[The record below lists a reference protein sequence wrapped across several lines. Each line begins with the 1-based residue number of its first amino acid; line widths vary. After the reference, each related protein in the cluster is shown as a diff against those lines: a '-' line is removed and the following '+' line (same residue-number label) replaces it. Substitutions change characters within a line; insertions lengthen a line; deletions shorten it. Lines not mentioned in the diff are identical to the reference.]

1 MKPTPQQPIPPR
13 RVREPAAAPPPAGRP
28 GLQALRRDLLRPG
41 AWRLGA
47 LRLGA
52 LPLGGLRPGD
62 LRLPVL
68 QPSPLRLS
76 PWRLSLV
83 AALLLH
89 LLAASAWQLS
99 RSRQR
104 PPARLTAADD
114 TPILLQFSREAPGDA
129 VPLAIPLPP
138 AVPLPLPPAAPAELP
153 ARPGAAPPAAR
164 PAARGDLAAPARS
177 TPAQSR
183 GGKGSAIPARR
194 PPSPAA
200 AISPPDLSA
209 GAPARQALE
218 RALEEAVAGTARS
231 DLPPPPGRE
240 TAGEGRGEAGAEAAA
255 ARSGA
260 AATGAGS
267 EGLANPAP
275 TADHQATAADRRL
288 WGLARP
294 TALPAAPSRDGLPRG
309 LELRHLPLALARRS
323 GANPVHQRSLHSDG
337 RLTVL
342 WIDGPTLW
350 LLRLPI
356 PASRGAG

>member
-1 MKPTPQQPIPPR
+1 MKPTPQRPIPPR
-13 RVREPAAAPPPAGRP
+13 PASKPAGAPSAAPL
-28 GLQALRRDLLRPG
+28 GLEALRRDLLRLGTLRPG

-47 LRLGA
+47 LRS
-52 LPLGGLRPGD
+52 GGLR
-62 LRLPVL
+62 LPAL
-68 QPSPLRLS
+68 QHSPQQLS
-76 PWRLSLV
+76 PWRLSLL

-89 LLAASAWQLS
+89 VLAASAWQLA

-114 TPILLQFSREAPGDA
+114 TPILLQFSRQPPEDA

-138 AVPLPLPPAAPAELP
+138 AIPLPLPPAAPSTLQG
-153 ARPGAAPPAAR
+153 RPGAAGPQPQPAAQAD
-164 PAARGDLAAPARS
+164 AAAQARS
-177 TPAQSR
+177 PQPRSS

-194 PPSPAA
+194 PPSPTA

-218 RALEEAVAGTARS
+218 RALEEAAAGTARS

-240 TAGEGRGEAGAEAAA
+240 AGGESRGEAGAEAPA

-260 AATGAGS
+260 AAAGPGA
-267 EGLANPAP
+267 EGPARGAA
-275 TADHQATAADRRL
+275 TADHQATAADLRL
-288 WGLARP
+288 WSLARTTP
-294 TALPAAPSRDGLPRG
+294 LSASSRDELPRG

-323 GANPVHQRSLHSDG
+323 GASPVHRQILRSEE
-337 RLTVL
+337 RLILL

-356 PASRGAG
+356 PGGRGAG